1 LGGASG
7 TANAYNVSQEGGR
20 MNMTT
25 QNLLVE
31 LFVEELPPK
40 ALKKLGEAFAS
51 TLASSLQSQG
61 LASAD
66 AVVTPF
72 ATPRRLAAHITA
84 LAEQAADKA
93 VSQKLMPV
101 SVGLDAS
108 GNATPALLKKLQ
120 ALGADASAVAGLKR
134 APDGKAE
141 ALFYDSQVTG
151 VLLAA
156 GLQKALEEAIAKLPI
171 PKVMSYQLAQNC
183 DMPGWSSVS
192 FVRPAHKLIALLAD
206 KTLAIEVLGLKS
218 GRETLGH
225 RFEAAVSPVV
235 IQDADSYAAT
245 LLKDGAVIAS
255 FADRRAEIERQLA
268 AAAAKAGAADGTTYT
283 PIDDDALLDE
293 VTALVERPNVLTC
306 AFEKEFL
313 DVPQECLILTM
324 KANQK
329 YFPLLDA
336 AGKLSNKFLV
346 VSNISPADASAVIG
360 GNERVVRPRLAD
372 AKFFFDQDRKKTLES
387 RVAGLDK
394 VVYHNKLGTQGDRLE
409 RVRAISRDIGLLL
422 GDAELAKNADTAAL
436 LAKTDLVTDMV
447 GEFPELQGTMG
458 RYYALNDGLS
468 TDIANAIEDHY
479 KPRFAGDA
487 LPRNQAGVV
496 VALADK
502 LETLT
507 GMFCIGNLPTGD
519 RDPFALRRHALGIIR
534 ILIERK
540 LEIDLPNLIAIA
552 YRVLRKWLNPSV
564 NSKNGSVDL
573 ALLDKKAHVEKF
585 VHGIERDVFTQKL
598 DHILI
603 LGGFYGDLTDF
614 IYERFAGT
622 LREQG
627 YSTQEVDAVITLR
640 PERLSDVTKR
650 LQAVRAFAALPEA
663 PALAAANKRISN
675 ILKKEENVDATV
687 NAALLQEPAEIALF
701 AAMNDVA
708 PKAKAQLEAG
718 DYTASLQSLAALRV
732 PVDAFFD
739 GVMVNAEDLAL
750 RKNRQGLLKTL
761 HEAMNRVADLSKLA
775 T

>member
-1 LGGASG
+1 
-7 TANAYNVSQEGGR
+7 

-25 QNLLVE
+25 QNLSANLLVE

-51 TLASSLQSQG
+51 TLAASLQSQG
-61 LASAD
+61 LAQVD

-84 LAEQAADKA
+84 VAAQAADKA

-101 SVGLDAS
+101 SVGLDAA

-120 ALGADASAVAGLKR
+120 TLGADASAVSGLKR
-134 APDGKAE
+134 AMDGKAE

-151 VLLAA
+151 VLLAD
-156 GLQKALEEAIAKLPI
+156 GLQKAVSEAIAKLPI

-183 DMPGWSSVS
+183 EMPGWSSVS
-192 FVRPAHKLIALLAD
+192 FVRPAHKLIALHGVN
-206 KTLAIEVLGLKS
+206 TPAITVLGLKS

-235 IQDADSYAAT
+235 IADADSYAAT
-245 LLKDGAVIAS
+245 LRKDGAVIAS
-255 FADRRAEIERQLA
+255 FAERRAEIERQLV

-283 PIDDDALLDE
+283 PIEDAALLDE
-293 VTALVERPNVLTC
+293 VTGLVERPNVLTC
-306 AFEKEFL
+306 SFEAEFL
-313 DVPQECLILTM
+313 AVPQECLILTM

-336 AGKLSNKFLV
+336 NGKLSNKFLV

-372 AKFFFDQDRKKTLES
+372 AKFFFEQDRKKTLES

-394 VVYHNKLGTQGDRLE
+394 VVYHNKLGSQGERIL
-409 RVRAISRDIGLLL
+409 RVRAMARAIGQQLG
-422 GDAELAKNADTAAL
+422 GDALAAQADQAAHLAKS
-436 LAKTDLVTDMV
+436 DLVTDMV

-468 TDIANAIEDHY
+468 TDVADAIEDHY
-479 KPRFAGDA
+479 KPRFAGDT
-487 LPRNQAGVV
+487 LPRNQVGVV

-502 LETLT
+502 LETLV
-507 GMFCIGNLPTGD
+507 GMFGIGHLPTGD
-519 RDPFALRRHALGIIR
+519 KDPFALRRHALGVIR
-534 ILIERK
+534 MMTELQ
-540 LEIDLPNLIAIA
+540 LPLDLSGVSACAAIA
-552 YRVLRKWLNPSV
+552 FPGMQDATLQLMYT
-564 NSKNGSVDL
+564 
-573 ALLDKKAHVEKF
+573 F
-585 VHGIERDVFTQKL
+585 
-598 DHILI
+598 
-603 LGGFYGDLTDF
+603 FYD
-614 IYERFAGT
+614 RFSGM

-627 YSTQEVDAVITLR
+627 FSAQEVEAVISQS
-640 PERLSDVTKR
+640 PERLCDVPKR
-650 LQAVRAFAALPEA
+650 LAAVRAFAALPEA
-663 PALAAANKRISN
+663 AALAAANKRITN
-675 ILKKEENVDATV
+675 ILKKAQEAAIVDPHV
-687 NAALLQEPAEIALF
+687 SEILLKEPAEIALF
-701 AAMNDVA
+701 AAMNEVA
-708 PKAKAQLEAG
+708 PKAKAQFEAG
-718 DYTASLQSLAALRV
+718 DYTASLQTLAALRA

-739 GVMVNAEDLAL
+739 GVMVNAEELDLRL
-750 RKNRQGLLKTL
+750 NRQGLLKSL